1 MRPRHKRLS
10 LKAPLRKGRLLCFKT
25 NSGISSAMEQ
35 DDPLGREG
43 SEQARVGDGSEPIDW
58 EKAKHDYIHGDWSI
72 NRIAVAHGTSDTT
85 LRKYAKAGGW
95 IRLVGTKPLPP
106 GGKPRPPGAPP
117 PKRATVNQVRRRKMV
132 KRLLEVLDS
141 RLGQLE
147 KRMAQAQSADGV
159 PQSAADMERDARSLN
174 ALARLYAK
182 LVELDEAAKPPASK
196 DGQGSDTDAAARSDD
211 ADQLRR
217 DLALRLER
225 LNRERDA

>member
-1 MRPRHKRLS
+1 
-10 LKAPLRKGRLLCFKT
+10 
-25 NSGISSAMEQ
+25 MEQ
-35 DDPLGREG
+35 DDPLDREG
-43 SEQARVGDGSEPIDW
+43 SEQARAGDGTEPIDW

-85 LRKYAKAGGW
+85 LRKRAKAGGW
-95 IRLVGTKPLPP
+95 VRLVGTKPLPP
-106 GGKPRPPGAPP
+106 GGKPRPPGAPT

-141 RLGQLE
+141 RLEQLE
-147 KRMAQAQSADGV
+147 RHMALAQGPDGT
-159 PQSAADMERDARSLN
+159 PQSATDTERDLRSFN
-174 ALARLYAK
+174 FIMQAYAK
-182 LVELDEAAKPPASK
+182 LVALDEAASK
-196 DGQGSDTDAAARSDD
+196 DGQGSAAEATRSDD